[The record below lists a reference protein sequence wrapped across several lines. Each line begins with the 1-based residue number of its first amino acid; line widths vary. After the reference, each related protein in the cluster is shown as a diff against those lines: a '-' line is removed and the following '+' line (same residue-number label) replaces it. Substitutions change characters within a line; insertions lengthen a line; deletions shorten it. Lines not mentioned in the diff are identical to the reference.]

1 VARYLE
7 NRRHHIKPSAYNYYF
22 HDKKKCIIKGYI
34 VKKMKRRLQMMRLNL
49 KCFVISIIFFSLF
62 VMPKGNLK
70 AEKANLNKVID
81 EGLAINLNEFL
92 LAKKIT
98 DKQIKIA
105 NQFSSK
111 VLVSGD
117 IFVPGIATEKYNDS
131 TFVRLSVT
139 IIGLK
144 GKNII
149 INKDS
154 GILIDKTGQEI
165 SKCFVRIRGNISGV
179 KRTIHAGTL
188 ATSLMVKENGETSSQ
203 ANEWKIIRILL
214 PKGKYECTFGSGDEY
229 VFDFIWPISKG
240 FQAKTAKILE
250 TYSINLMVQ

>member
-1 VARYLE
+1 
-7 NRRHHIKPSAYNYYF
+7 
-22 HDKKKCIIKGYI
+22 
-34 VKKMKRRLQMMRLNL
+34 
-49 KCFVISIIFFSLF
+49 
-62 VMPKGNLK
+62 MPKSNLK
-70 AEKANLNKVID
+70 AEKANLNKAID
-81 EGLAINLNEFL
+81 EGLAINLNEIL

-98 DKQIKIA
+98 DKQIKIVD
-105 NQFSSK
+105 QFSSK
-111 VLVSGD
+111 VLVNGD
-117 IFVPGIATEKYNDS
+117 IFIPGIATEKYNDS

-144 GKNII
+144 GKTII

-165 SKCFVRIRGNISGV
+165 SKCFVRIRGDKSGV
-179 KRTIHAGTL
+179 KQGVYGGTL
-188 ATSLMVKENGETSSQ
+188 MKRLMVKENGETSSQ
-203 ANEWKIIRILL
+203 GTAATLTDAGLSNGTGNVAGATDGNEWKTVRILL